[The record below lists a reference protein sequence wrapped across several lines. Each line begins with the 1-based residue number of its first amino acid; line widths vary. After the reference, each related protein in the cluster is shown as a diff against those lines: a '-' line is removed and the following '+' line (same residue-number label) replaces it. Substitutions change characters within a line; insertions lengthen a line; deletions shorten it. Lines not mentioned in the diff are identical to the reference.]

1 MGETSFFPR
10 SQHQHSEQGS
20 PKRLDQDKDG
30 PELGGK
36 HQTRIRGL
44 AHPSRV
50 FPQVTAPVLNGI
62 GMPELL

>member
-1 MGETSFFPR
+1 MGETSFSPR
-10 SQHQHSEQGS
+10 SQHQHSERG
-20 PKRLDQDKDG
+20 PPERLDQDKDR
-30 PELGGK
+30 PELGDK
-36 HQTRIRGL
+36 HQAIVKGL